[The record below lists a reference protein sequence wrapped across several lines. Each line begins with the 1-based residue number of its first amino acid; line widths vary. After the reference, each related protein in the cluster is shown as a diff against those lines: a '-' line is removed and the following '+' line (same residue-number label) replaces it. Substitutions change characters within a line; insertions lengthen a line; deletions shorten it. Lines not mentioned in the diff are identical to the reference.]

1 MEKHSSFTVKSLNAL
16 PNAKKGSRD
25 TYYDT
30 KVSGL
35 SIRVTSTGVKSF
47 AVRKFMNNK
56 AVRTTLGHYPA
67 MTIAQARDA
76 ARKALNTLSAGT
88 NPNVVKKAQ
97 RMKTITLQ
105 EAMKDYIANCKHERR
120 KDKTIRDYQIIFNS
134 YLSEWSTK
142 ELTSITTEM
151 VKNKHKK
158 IGDKTIYRANA
169 TMRLL
174 RAIFNFA
181 IEESRDK
188 NNGEPLIK
196 YNPVNLK
203 KKWYKEKAREN
214 IIRQNDLK
222 DWFQAVQNL
231 PNDKSNITHK
241 NSSETVRDYLVLLLF
256 TGLRPGE
263 GINLVWSNIDF
274 KNKILSIKDTKNRRD
289 HEIPLGDYIIKLLEQ
304 RKQESEGEFV
314 FPGNSS
320 NKALVSANRQVK
332 KVIKDSGV
340 EFLLHDIRRTFST
353 YAKNLKIDYLI
364 IKKMLNHKFT
374 DVTAVHYIQL
384 TVEDLREPMT
394 DIEEYILELIK

>member
-1 MEKHSSFTVKSLNAL
+1 MEKHSSFTVKTLNAL
-16 PNAKKGSRD
+16 PNAKKGSRA

-30 KVSGL
+30 KVAGL
-35 SIRVTSTGVKSF
+35 AIRVTGTGVKSF
-47 AVRKFMNNK
+47 VVRKFMNNK

-67 MTIAQARDA
+67 MTISQARDA
-76 ARKALNTLSAGT
+76 ARNVLNTLSAGT
-88 NPNVVKKAQ
+88 NPNVEKKAQ

-105 EAMKDYIANCKHERR
+105 EAMKDYIANCKHARR

-158 IGDKTIYRANA
+158 IGEKTIYRANA

-174 RAIFNFA
+174 RAIFNFT

-203 KKWYKEKAREN
+203 DKWFKEKARTN
-214 IIRQNDLK
+214 VIRQNNLK
-222 DWFQAVQNL
+222 DWFQAIQDL
-231 PNDKSNITHK
+231 PNDKSNITHR
-241 NSSETVRDYLVLLLF
+241 NSSETVRDYLILLLF

-274 KNKILSIKDTKNRRD
+274 KNKILNIEDTKNRTD
-289 HEIPLGDYIIKLLEQ
+289 HEIPLGDYILNLLAQ
-304 RKQESEGEFV
+304 RKKVSSSEFV
-314 FPGNSS
+314 FPGN
-320 NKALVSANRQVK
+320 NPDKALVSANRQVK

-340 EFLLHDIRRTFST
+340 KFLLHDIRRTFST
-353 YAKNLKIDYLI
+353 YAKKINIDYLI

-384 TVEDLREPMT
+384 TVDDLRNPMT
-394 DIEEYILELIK
+394 KIEEYILELIK

>member
-1 MEKHSSFTVKSLNAL
+1 MEKHSSFTVKSLNAI
-16 PNAKKGSRD
+16 PSAEKGSRV

-30 KVSGL
+30 KVAGL
-35 SIRVTSTGVKSF
+35 AIRVTSTGVKSF
-47 AVRKFMNNK
+47 VVRKFMNNK
-56 AVRTTLGHYPA
+56 AVRATLGHYPA

-76 ARKALNTLSAGT
+76 ARKTLNTLSAGT
-88 NPNVVKKAQ
+88 NPNVEKKVQ

-105 EAMKDYIANCKHERR
+105 EAMNDYIANCEHERR

-203 KKWYKEKAREN
+203 KKWFKEKAREN

-222 DWFQAVQNL
+222 DWFQAVQSL
-231 PNDKSNITHK
+231 PDDKSNITHR
-241 NSSETVRDYLVLLLF
+241 NSSETVRDYLILLLF

-263 GINLVWSNIDF
+263 GINLVWGDIDF
-274 KNKILSIKDTKNRRD
+274 KNKILSIKDTKNRSD
-289 HEIPLGDYIIKLLEQ
+289 HEIPLSDYILKLLEQ

-320 NKALVSANRQVK
+320 DKALVSANRQVK

-353 YAKNLKIDYLI
+353 YAKNLKIDYLL
-364 IKKMLNHKFT
+364 IKKMLNHKIN
-374 DVTAVHYIQL
+374 DVTAVHYIQI

-394 DIEEYILELIK
+394 KIEEYILELIK

>member
-1 MEKHSSFTVKSLNAL
+1 MEKHSNFTVKALNTL
-16 PNAKKGSRD
+16 PDAKKGSRA

-30 KVSGL
+30 KVAGL
-35 SIRVTSTGVKSF
+35 AIRITSTGVKSF
-47 AVRKFMNNK
+47 VVRKFMNNK

-76 ARKALNTLSAGT
+76 ARKVLNTLSAGT
-88 NPNVVKKAQ
+88 NPNVEKKAQ

-105 EAMKDYIANCKHERR
+105 EAMKDYIANCEHERR

-134 YLSEWSTK
+134 YLSEWSSK

-158 IGDKTIYRANA
+158 IGDRTIYRANA

-174 RAIFNFA
+174 RAIFNFS

-203 KKWYKEKAREN
+203 KKWFDEKAREN
-214 IIRQNDLK
+214 IIRKNDLK

-231 PNDKSNITHK
+231 PNDKSNTTHQ
-241 NSSETVRDYLVLLLF
+241 NSSETVRDYLILLLF

-274 KNKILSIKDTKNRRD
+274 KNQILNIEDTKNRED
-289 HEIPLGDYIIKLLEQ
+289 HEIPLSNYIIKLLER
-304 RKQESEGEFV
+304 RKKESKGDFV
-314 FPGNSS
+314 FPGN
-320 NKALVSANRQVK
+320 NPDKALVNANRQVK
-332 KVIKDSGV
+332 KVTKDSGV
-340 EFLLHDIRRTFST
+340 QFLLHDIRRTFAT
-353 YAKNLKIDYLI
+353 YASNLKIEYTI
-364 IKKMLNHKFT
+364 VKKLLNHKFS
-374 DVTAVHYIQL
+374 DVTNDHYIKH
-384 TVEDLREPMT
+384 TTEDLREPMT
-394 DIEEYILELIK
+394 KIEKHILGLIK